1 MCRTDRSQ
9 GTTLSVNRIGVQ
21 PDGKWAESEYNYVC
35 NQIWGTTCFVTR
47 NSVQLMFGVYN
58 QGTTRCV
65 HQIGVEMRV
74 HVQKNSHNVSD

>member
-1 MCRTDRSQ
+1 MYRIEHNQ
-9 GTTLSVNRIGVQ
+9 GTILSGNGIGVQ
-21 PDGKWAESEYNYVC
+21 PDGKWTESGYNYVRD
-35 NQIWGTTCFVTR
+35 QMLGTTCFVTR